1 MEVELNLSQEVGKQL
16 RQVYFGGNWTSVN
29 IKDVLSDVSLKI
41 ALKTFNSPH
50 SIATLNYHMNYYVE
64 AVLRVLNGGEL
75 DAKDSLSFDCPLIE
89 STEKWNA
96 WTEKSLNNAK
106 LLARAVENL
115 PEEVWQTNFKTY
127 GTYYRN
133 VNGIIQ
139 HTHYHLGQIVMLKK
153 RATS

>member
-50 SIATLNYHMNYYVE
+50 SIATYHMNYYVE